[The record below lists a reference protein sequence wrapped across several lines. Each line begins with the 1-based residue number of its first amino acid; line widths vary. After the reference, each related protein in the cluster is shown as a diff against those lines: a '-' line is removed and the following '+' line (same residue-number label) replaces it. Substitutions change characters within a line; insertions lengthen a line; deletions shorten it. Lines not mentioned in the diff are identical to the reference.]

1 MSHPLVSLHDI
12 SQRFDGAAPVLS
24 GVSLSV
30 EAGRCVALVGP
41 SGCGKSTLLRLIAGL
56 LQPTTGQITRAGSPE
71 TAFVF
76 QDPTLLPW
84 LSVEANVAVPLAL
97 RGVNQADRLT
107 RAREALARVGLSDRA
122 TFFPR
127 QLSGGQRMRV
137 SLARALAVKP
147 QLLLL
152 DEPFGALDE
161 LTRDR
166 LNEDLL
172 RLRAQENW
180 SVVLVTHSVSE
191 AVFVSDRVVL
201 LEPNPGRVRHVFD
214 VPLVYPRNHDT
225 RCSAAYHATVDRL
238 SGALRELTP
247 ALA

>member
-12 SQRFDGAAPVLS
+12 CQRFDGAAPVLD
-24 GVSLSV
+24 GVSLTV
-30 EAGRCVALVGP
+30 EAGKCIALVGP

-56 LQPTTGQITRAGSPE
+56 LTPSAGQITRAGEPE

-97 RGVNQADRLT
+97 RNVPKVERLA
-107 RAREALARVGLSDRA
+107 RAREALTRVGLSDRA
-122 TFFPR
+122 AFFPR
-127 QLSGGQRMRV
+127 QLSGGQRMRA

-172 RLRAQENW
+172 HLRAQEGW
-180 SVVLVTHSVSE
+180 TVVLVTHSVSE
-191 AVFVSDRVVL
+191 AVFVADRVVL
-201 LEPNPGRVRHVFD
+201 LEPNPGRVRRVFD

-225 RCSAAYHATVDRL
+225 RCSAACHDTVDL
-238 SGALRELTP
+238 ISGALRDLTP